1 MNIRDICHTITFL
14 FLGATITLAI
24 LWFLNPE
31 ENYEP
36 ITLILGVVITLLSLI
51 ASKSSGFSF
60 RNSEENYDIFIS
72 APMAAFENNQ
82 KYEENRIFIIKLK
95 QILKK
100 ECNLKSF
107 YAGDYIQTD
116 LEFEAENISLRKDIG
131 ILKASKYFL
140 MVYPEKLVSSV
151 LVEAGLAMA
160 MEKPSVYFV
169 RDINH
174 WPFLLK
180 QAGEAISEVHIRKYN
195 NTEDIFNYIKNNR
208 EEIFLNSTSAFGE
221 IGEA

>member
-1 MNIRDICHTITFL
+1 LSYNYFF

-100 ECNLKSF
+100 ECNLNVESHDNIPK
-107 YAGDYIQTD
+107 IQPKIPRT
-116 LEFEAENISLRKDIG
+116 FAQVKFFRCI
-131 ILKASKYFL
+131 ILKIK
-140 MVYPEKLVSSV
+140 KR
-151 LVEAGLAMA
+151 
-160 MEKPSVYFV
+160 FV
-169 RDINH
+169 FRRQQEPLYAYH
-174 WPFLLK
+174 PPPPFW
-180 QAGEAISEVHIRKYN
+180 G
-195 NTEDIFNYIKNNR
+195 
-208 EEIFLNSTSAFGE
+208 G
-221 IGEA
+221 